1 MSFLTK
7 FASKAIEEN
16 ISPVP
21 EVLSAVRQ
29 FSTAKEDHIDGPIH
43 SKKIYKL
50 ADKELLVSMQ
60 LLFDSLDD
68 FSHGVNF

>member
-1 MSFLTK
+1 MSFLSK
-7 FASKAIEEN
+7 FASKSIKEEEN

-29 FSTAKEDHIDGPIH
+29 FSRAKEDHIDGPIC

-50 ADKELLVSMQ
+50 ADKELLVRVQ
-60 LLFDSLDD
+60 LLFS
-68 FSHGVNF
+68 FT